1 MVSFDAF
8 RAVDGTPVYLQ
19 IIRYIKR
26 GAVAGTIRDG
36 DELPSRRVLSAL
48 LGINPNTVQKAF
60 HLLEEEQLIE
70 SRTGAK
76 SCMTLPEKTLAALR
90 QELLSEELRN
100 AARTLRQ
107 MGITKEDALRLLAQ
121 AWEEEETRKSSFRYL
136 RCTRGPR
143 SGGWRWCCWGC

>member
-48 LGINPNTVQKAF
+48 LGVNPNTVQKACRMQISYM
-60 HLLEEEQLIE
+60 LQDAV
-70 SRTGAK
+70 GAG
-76 SCMTLPEKTLAALR
+76 
-90 QELLSEELRN
+90 Q
-100 AARTLRQ
+100 
-107 MGITKEDALRLLAQ
+107 
-121 AWEEEETRKSSFRYL
+121 
-136 RCTRGPR
+136 
-143 SGGWRWCCWGC
+143 